1 MNEPFR
7 IIKVRSPAKINLT
20 FAITGALPNGFH
32 EVETLMQTIDLED
45 ELTFTI
51 EPSELASVKLTCE
64 GGTKPIDFPLND
76 SNLIVKSAQ
85 LFMSVLGGG
94 GALSIKVKIKKNIPI
109 AAGMAGGS
117 SNCASTLVALNHYVQ
132 QRFSRAEL
140 EAMASHLG
148 SDVPFCIVGGT
159 QIGRNRGDELAE
171 VRFARKMHFTIVKVR
186 EFAISTPWIYKQYDD
201 FIAQG
206 GVPRSVS
213 IRDAIA
219 AVQNERTELADK
231 SFINVFEPI
240 VYEHHPEL
248 KEIRSHLF
256 RLGAQACF
264 MTGSGP
270 TLVALSDST
279 NEAESL
285 RSKILVAAAE
295 RRNLWNSSRKL
306 TLDVWTAE
314 SLEHGAKIV
323 DVAPDTVP
331 S

>member
-1 MNEPFR
+1 MNDPFR
-7 IIKVRSPAKINLT
+7 TIKVRSPAKLNLT
-20 FAITGALPNGFH
+20 FAIIGSLPNGFH

-51 EPSELASVKLTCE
+51 EPSDIASIKLTCE
-64 GGTKPIDFPLND
+64 GGIKPVDFPLND

-85 LFMSVLGGG
+85 LFMSVLGGA
-94 GALSIKVKIKKNIPI
+94 ALSIRVRIKKNIPI

-117 SNCASTLVALNHYVQ
+117 SNSASTLVALNHYMN

-186 EFAISTPWIYKQYDD
+186 EFAIATPWIYKQYDE

-206 GVPRSVS
+206 GIPRQVSV
-213 IRDAIA
+213 RDAIA
-219 AVQNERTELADK
+219 AVQNNRSELADK

-240 VYEHHPEL
+240 VYEHYPEL
-248 KEIRSHLF
+248 REIRSHLF
-256 RLGAQACF
+256 RLGAEACI

-270 TLVALSDST
+270 TLVALSDSI
-279 NEAESL
+279 NAAESI
-285 RSKILVAAAE
+285 RHEILVAAAE

-323 DVAPDTVP
+323 DVAPDSVP

>member
-7 IIKVRSPAKINLT
+7 TIKVRSPAKINLT
-20 FAITGALPNGFH
+20 FAITGTLPNGFH

-51 EPSELASVKLTCE
+51 EPSDAPSVKLTCE
-64 GGTKPIDFPLND
+64 GSIKPIDFPLNE

-85 LFMSVLGGG
+85 LFMSVMG
-94 GALSIKVKIKKNIPI
+94 GALSIRVKVKKNIPI

-117 SNCASTLVALNHYVQ
+117 SNGASTLVALNHYVN
-132 QRFSRAEL
+132 QRFTQAEL

-186 EFAISTPWIYKQYDD
+186 EFAIATPWIYKQYDE

-206 GVPRSVS
+206 GMPRPVS

-219 AVQNERTELADK
+219 AVQNNRAELADK
-231 SFINVFEPI
+231 NFINVFEPI
-240 VYEHHPEL
+240 VYEHYPEL

-256 RLGAQACF
+256 KLGADACF

-270 TLVALSDST
+270 TLVALSDSIST
-279 NEAESL
+279 AETL
-285 RSKILVAAAE
+285 RHQILVAAAE
-295 RRNLWNSSRKL
+295 RRSLWNSSRKL
-306 TLDVWTAE
+306 SLDVWTAE

-323 DVAPDTVP
+323 DVAPDSVP
-331 S
+331 T

>member
-1 MNEPFR
+1 MNELSR
-7 IIKVRSPAKINLT
+7 TIKVRSPAKINLT
-20 FAITGALPNGFH
+20 FAITGGLPNGFH

-64 GGTKPIDFPLND
+64 GGAKPIDFPLNE

-94 GALSIKVKIKKNIPI
+94 ALSIKCKVKKNIPI

-117 SNCASTLVALNHYVQ
+117 SNCAATLVALNHYAQ
-132 QRFSRAEL
+132 QRFSREEL

-148 SDVPFCIVGGT
+148 SDVPFCVVGGT
-159 QIGRNRGDELAE
+159 QIGRNRGDQLAE
-171 VRFARKMHFTIVKVR
+171 VRFSRKMHYTIVKVR
-186 EFAISTPWIYKQYDD
+186 EFAIATPWIYKQYDE

-219 AVQNERTELADK
+219 AVQNERSVLADK

-240 VYEHHPEL
+240 VYEHYPEL

-270 TLVALSDST
+270 TLVALSDSM

-285 RSKILVAAAE
+285 RSKILVTAAE
-295 RRNLWNSSRKL
+295 RRNLWNSGRKV

-331 S
+331 L